1 MLRIAH
7 ESRPAAPAP
16 RAIATGEGWRLTEFR
31 CEAGPQDRPY
41 EERHGRFSIAAVAEG
56 SFTYR
61 GSDGTALL
69 HPGALM
75 LGNAG
80 SCFQC
85 GHEHA
90 TGDRC
95 LALQVTPA
103 YFEEA
108 AASAAGS
115 SRFRFR
121 GAMLPAGPATLP
133 LALML
138 ERGTGKVALAAESL
152 VATVVERVLAL
163 ASGETAGTGLPPG
176 DARRIVRVLRH
187 IEAHAEDALDLDR
200 LAGIAA
206 MSKYHFLRSFR
217 RAVGQPPYRYLLNL
231 RMRRAALALAKG
243 DESVASVALGVGFG
257 DLSTFNRRFRA
268 LFGTTPLGW
277 RRVSS
282 LPPA

>member
-1 MLRIAH
+1 MLETAR
-7 ESRPAAPAP
+7 ESRSTAPAP
-16 RAIATGEGWRLTEFR
+16 RSLAQGEGWRLTEFR
-31 CEAGPQDRPY
+31 CEAGPRDRPY
-41 EERHGRFSIAAVAEG
+41 EERHGRFTIAAVAEG

-61 GSDGTALL
+61 ASHGSALL

-80 SCFQC
+80 ACFQC

-95 LALQVTPA
+95 LALQIAPA

-108 AASAAGS
+108 AASAAGT

-121 GAMLPAGPATLP
+121 CAMLPAGATTLP
-133 LALML
+133 LGLLL
-138 ERGTGKVALAAESL
+138 ERGAGKAALAAESL

-163 ASGETAGTGLPPG
+163 ASGDAPPTGLPPR
-176 DARRIVRVLRH
+176 DAQRISRVLRH

-217 RAVGQPPYRYLLNL
+217 RAVGAPPYRYLLNL
-231 RMRRAALALAKG
+231 RMRRAALALAEG
-243 DESVASVALGVGFG
+243 RESVASVALGAGFG

-268 LFGTTPLGW
+268 LFGTTPQGW
-277 RRVSS
+277 RRGSG
-282 LPPA
+282 AAGA

>member
-1 MLRIAH
+1 MLQAAS
-7 ESRPAAPAP
+7 ESPLPTPAP
-16 RAIATGEGWRLTEFR
+16 SPLAAGEGWKLTEFR

-41 EERHGRFSIAAVAEG
+41 EEQHGRFSIAAVAEG

-61 GSDGTALL
+61 ASHGSALL

-80 SCFQC
+80 ACFQC

-90 TGDRC
+90 AGDRC
-95 LALQVTPA
+95 LALQMTPA

-115 SRFRFR
+115 SRFRFG
-121 GAMLPAGPATLP
+121 GAMLPAGGATLP
-133 LALML
+133 LGLML
-138 ERGTGKVALAAESL
+138 ERGRGAVALAAESL

-163 ASGETAGTGLPPG
+163 ASGETPGTALPAR
-176 DARRIVRVLRH
+176 DAQRISRVLRH

-217 RAVGQPPYRYLLNL
+217 RAVGQPPYRYLLSL
-231 RMRRAALALAKG
+231 RMRRAAQALAEG
-243 DESVASVALGVGFG
+243 RESVAGVALGAGFG

-268 LFGTTPLGW
+268 LFGTTPQAW
-277 RRVSS
+277 RRQSRS
-282 LPPA
+282 T

>member
-1 MLRIAH
+1 MLETAR
-7 ESRPAAPAP
+7 ESRPAVPAP
-16 RAIATGEGWRLTEFR
+16 RPLAQGEDWRLTEFR

-41 EERHGRFSIAAVAEG
+41 EEQHGRFSIAAVAEG

-61 GSDGTALL
+61 ASHGSALL

-80 SCFQC
+80 ACFQC

-90 TGDRC
+90 KGDRC
-95 LALQVTPA
+95 LALQMTPA
-103 YFEEA
+103 YFEEV

-115 SRFRFR
+115 CRFRFQS
-121 GAMLPAGPATLP
+121 AMLPAGAATLP
-133 LALML
+133 LGLLL
-138 ERGTGKVALAAESL
+138 ERSAGQGALAAESL

-163 ASGETAGTGLPPG
+163 ASGETPAAGLPPR
-176 DARRIVRVLRH
+176 DARRISRVLRH
-187 IEAHAEDALDLDR
+187 IEANAEDALDLDR

-217 RAVGQPPYRYLLNL
+217 RAVGAPPYRYLLNL
-231 RMRRAALALAKG
+231 RMRRAALALAEG
-243 DESVASVALGVGFG
+243 RESVASVALGAGFG

-268 LFGTTPLGW
+268 LFGTTPGAW
-277 RRVSS
+277 RRRKT
-282 LPPA
+282 P

>member
-1 MLRIAH
+1 MLDTARK
-7 ESRPAAPAP
+7 SPVSLPAP
-16 RAIATGEGWRLTEFR
+16 LSIAAGDGWKLTEFR
-31 CEAGPQDRPY
+31 CEAGPGDRPF
-41 EERHGRFSIAAVAEG
+41 EERHGRFSIAAVAAG

-61 GSDGTALL
+61 GSQGTALL

-80 SCFQC
+80 ACSQC

-90 TGDRC
+90 PGDRC
-95 LALQVTPA
+95 FALQVEPV

-108 AASAAGS
+108 AAGATGT
-115 SRFRFR
+115 SRFRFP
-121 GAMLPAGPATLP
+121 GAMVPAGPASLP

-138 ERGTGKVALAAESL
+138 ERGSDAVALAAESL

-163 ASGETAGTGLPPG
+163 ASGETRATGLSAR
-176 DARRIVRVLRH
+176 DAQRISRALRH

-217 RAVGQPPYRYLLNL
+217 RAVGQPPYRYLLSL
-231 RMRRAALALAKG
+231 RMRRAALALAAG
-243 DESVASVALGVGFG
+243 EESVASVALGAGFG
-257 DLSTFNRRFRA
+257 DLSTFNRRFRQ
-268 LFGTTPLGW
+268 LFGTTPKEW
-277 RRVSS
+277 RSRR
-282 LPPA
+282 